1 MFTHICTVESIV
13 QRNQA
18 EEKKQLQKLKTG
30 NTDRNTSRNIS
41 LPPGRLIERKKSVV
55 VPMNLMWHNN
65 LEDDA
70 KKIIDLI
77 VKCPSIARVRNA
89 KIPEIGMQN
98 LDLIGQSMFKKG
110 FRSVMEMIK
119 SISPANIGMFMSAGL
134 HEDEINHTKTSLRIM
149 RIVLYVAAMHAIDQY
164 ILISRDERVLLKLQ
178 EIQRAI
184 QEHASV
190 KGDGDSVW
198 EVNQSPHGWE
208 DFKTLN
214 DDTSKSVRNLLEE
227 DDSWGE
233 SDSHHPMP
241 IFVSPLTHAVRLGNV
256 ECVEKMISAGA
267 NSYSAGVYLKRS
279 LKAWRCCKFAR
290 RSIASGTVAPNNE
303 EDDVATTEGMNEEE
317 KRNIVSTTY
326 SITPYHVAL
335 CGSKMVTTGATDNAV
350 EAYWEKK
357 TWRRMIKVMQRGKG
371 VEEGRRWIACK
382 YALDNI
388 CISLTFLLMLLVLNF
403 MLWDEGVVLYFNK
416 TPAFTELHESASGI
430 KDDASFYAWAKGPFI
445 NTLFETAEYNPIPK
459 MAGKLNY
466 IIGSVRFTQF
476 RLKQEPCQGAKG
488 IFKNLVKNNICFKR
502 RHSRILNYN
511 PWSSSAFG
519 PNLEYQATKLSNK
532 PFTVYGA
539 KEGGKGSYP
548 SNGFKIDFDA
558 RNKTKT
564 LLVMNKMEKDK
575 WFSPADGTAAII
587 VSFTIY
593 NALNHRVAHAQL
605 VIEMWET
612 GASNVVSKIF
622 VLKWESESMM
632 KATNTF
638 LLITFIVFLVFTV
651 NEVNALWDGHS
662 RRVLSEIM
670 DDPEAWE
677 KLKLSEKP
685 WYHSIF
691 AKVIVTFCYCFT
703 VKGLGDGKDLK
714 DKTKQSVQK
723 VTTATWQYIR
733 GALSNPYLSDPWN
746 YVELIIG
753 SFFFRL
759 YWFHTRVVILRSQAQ
774 IDVKNAL
781 DDPKSYIDLN
791 DITESIFQR
800 QDQLALTLIFVFLHG
815 LKAIHRIPY
824 LGIGFRT
831 IAITRTIFSS
841 DILPFYV
848 VLLFLVSGFAF
859 SFMFAFGDEVYGYH
873 TFVDAIYNTLLTANG
888 QDVRNMELIEGSHWS
903 YAYVLIFFLI
913 FFLALLLMNIFIAV
927 VSEVYAKATETAFE
941 DFHKMVDEEMMHEIN
956 HIKVHITTQITK
968 KNITKHLNVKSTST
982 DMSLSTAIKK
992 TIRNASISSV
1002 NRTKEKERSVGE
1014 SSEETL
1020 RRVVPELLKR
1030 NAVVMKLKK
1039 LNDVQKS

>member
-1 MFTHICTVESIV
+1 MNDFRPPKTTANNDNRKIDSIGTLKERRKRRTFTDILIAAANELPLHRQPEFIQNIVQLAKEGPEDDGEKLNKYIEENAQKYGSEENEKRWTGLHYLCNSKNVTPRAIQLYLEQCKDTITFYANFTTPLHLLCRNENVKKEHLNCYMQYETKGMTNMDEDLQTPLHYLCRATYCTVELIKSALLEYPDAGTFRGGTTVTTYVNREI
-13 QRNQA
+13 
-18 EEKKQLQKLKTG
+18 EKLKSINEKNINNNSVENKVTRQASNSAMETLLSDRFYDEHSTVTG
-30 NTDRNTSRNIS
+30 CT
-41 LPPGRLIERKKSVV
+41 
-55 VPMNLMWHNN
+55 
-65 LEDDA
+65 
-70 KKIIDLI
+70 
-77 VKCPSIARVRNA
+77 
-89 KIPEIGMQN
+89 
-98 LDLIGQSMFKKG
+98 
-110 FRSVMEMIK
+110 
-119 SISPANIGMFMSAGL
+119 GL
-134 HEDEINHTKTSLRIM
+134 HYLCRN
-149 RIVLYVAAMHAIDQY
+149 RIV
-164 ILISRDERVLLKLQ
+164 S
-178 EIQRAI
+178 
-184 QEHASV
+184 
-190 KGDGDSVW
+190 
-198 EVNQSPHGWE
+198 
-208 DFKTLN
+208 
-214 DDTSKSVRNLLEE
+214 
-227 DDSWGE
+227 
-233 SDSHHPMP
+233 
-241 IFVSPLTHAVRLGNV
+241 
-256 ECVEKMISAGA
+256 EKMLKEYLR
-267 NSYSAGVYLKRS
+267 YSKDA
-279 LKAWRCCKFAR
+279 
-290 RSIASGTVAPNNE
+290 
-303 EDDVATTEGMNEEE
+303 
-317 KRNIVSTTY
+317 
-326 SITPYHVAL
+326 
-335 CGSKMVTTGATDNAV
+335 
-350 EAYWEKK
+350 AY
-357 TWRRMIKVMQRGKG
+357 
-371 VEEGRRWIACK
+371 
-382 YALDNI
+382 
-388 CISLTFLLMLLVLNF
+388 
-403 MLWDEGVVLYFNK
+403 
-416 TPAFTELHESASGI
+416 
-430 KDDASFYAWAKGPFI
+430 
-445 NTLFETAEYNPIPK
+445 
-459 MAGKLNY
+459 
-466 IIGSVRFTQF
+466 
-476 RLKQEPCQGAKG
+476 
-488 IFKNLVKNNICFKR
+488 
-502 RHSRILNYN
+502 
-511 PWSSSAFG
+511 
-519 PNLEYQATKLSNK
+519 
-532 PFTVYGA
+532 
-539 KEGGKGSYP
+539 
-548 SNGFKIDFDA
+548 
-558 RNKTKT
+558 
-564 LLVMNKMEKDK
+564 
-575 WFSPADGTAAII
+575 
-587 VSFTIY
+587 
-593 NALNHRVAHAQL
+593 AQL